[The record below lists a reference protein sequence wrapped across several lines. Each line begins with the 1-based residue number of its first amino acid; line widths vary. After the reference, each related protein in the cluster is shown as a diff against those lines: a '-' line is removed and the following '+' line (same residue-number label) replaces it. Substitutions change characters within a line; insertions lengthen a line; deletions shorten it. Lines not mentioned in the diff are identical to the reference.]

1 MGDGGGQHTPQSDR
15 QRSVV
20 VASAARSN
28 YLLVG
33 DIAEDELRRVAE
45 SLP

>member
-1 MGDGGGQHTPQSDR
+1 VLVSG
-15 QRSVV
+15 
-20 VASAARSN
+20 ARSN

-33 DIAEDELRRVAE
+33 DLSETELKRVAE